1 MPSASLMPA
10 ERARPDKHHAIIN
23 AASHVFLA
31 EGFDRASIDQ
41 IAQRA
46 GVAKQTIYSH
56 FADKEALF
64 KAICTELAEKLAL
77 PLREPSEVAGGLRSV
92 LIRLGEDM
100 LALML
105 EPASLDLHRLLVS
118 AAPRFPEL
126 GRSAYEAGPG
136 RMVEAV
142 ATLLAQRSRAGDGIV
157 RSLSDAEAERL
168 AEQFIGMLRGLHQVR
183 GLLGMEQADAMARTA
198 YVEAS
203 VELVLRAT

>member
-1 MPSASLMPA
+1 MPA
-10 ERARPDKHHAIIN
+10 ERARPGKHHAIID

-64 KAICTELAEKLAL
+64 KAICTELTEKLTL
-77 PLREPSEVAGGLRSV
+77 PLHEAPEGGTDLRS
-92 LIRLGEDM
+92 LLTRLGEDM

-136 RMVEAV
+136 RMIEAV
-142 ATLLAQRSRAGDGIV
+142 STLLRQRSRSGDAGARPLGED
-157 RSLSDAEAERL
+157 EARRL
-168 AEQFIGMLRGLHQVR
+168 AEQFIGMLRGLHQIR
-183 GLLGMEQADAMARTA
+183 GLLGMEQADARSRTA
-198 YVEAS
+198 YIETS
-203 VELVLRAT
+203 VELLLHTV